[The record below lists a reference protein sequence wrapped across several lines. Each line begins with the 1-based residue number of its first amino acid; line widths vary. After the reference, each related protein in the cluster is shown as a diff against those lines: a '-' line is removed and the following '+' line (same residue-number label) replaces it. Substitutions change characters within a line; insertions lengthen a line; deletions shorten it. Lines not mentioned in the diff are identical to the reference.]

1 MAQGVQKIMNVIF
14 DSGLD
19 DYRQNKS
26 EASQTKIFEEN
37 NQLFKVYVSSYRVGE
52 YTIYRFSES
61 GKWELLEGKGG
72 SFDGKIS
79 ISFVGTRYQN
89 GDVKK
94 ANWLQVWKDLEKQ
107 VKIYAKILP
116 KIRETKSNES

>member
-1 MAQGVQKIMNVIF
+1 MKLIF

-26 EASQTKIFEEN
+26 EASVTKTYEEN
-37 NQLFKVYVSSYRVGE
+37 GQLFKIYVSSYGVGE

-61 GKWELLEGKGG
+61 GKWEILEGKGG

-79 ISFVGTRYQN
+79 ISFIDTKYLN
-89 GDVKK
+89 EDVKK
-94 ANWLQVWKDLEKQ
+94 ANWLQIWKDLEKQ

-116 KIRETKSNES
+116 RYPGGNKS